1 MEFYYRSENMAGY
14 RVLAIERQYGS
25 SGLAVG
31 EGVAKKF

>member
-1 MEFYYRSENMAGY
+1 MAGY

-31 EGVAKKF
+31 EGVAKKLGIR